1 MALLTRTRILQPVAT
16 RNRVVPVPLRSLL
29 PIRQHIGRVAAV
41 EQQETAYQPELS
53 VSAVN
58 SPATDVPEKD
68 FRIEELDAAQEEL
81 LSWMLFWDGAAQ
93 EKDLDEMQDYEEL
106 TDQPEFDGAFE
117 LEVEDM
123 LEKAS
128 ETNLRPGQ
136 IVTGTVYEVDE
147 DGAYVEIGAKSAG
160 FVPLSECSLAK
171 LKSPLEVLRPGMQRD
186 FVVVEEE
193 DEYGEI
199 ILSLAA
205 TEATIFWDRAK
216 QLQLNNVPVFVTV
229 QAATKGGLVVSYEHV
244 KGFIPISQLGQ
255 NIDVDNLEDYVG
267 YELPAKFVEIDES
280 QERVLMSHRRVNS
293 MDSMQNFTLGDVVTG
308 VVSSTKPYGAFLDIG
323 GILGLLH
330 ISQITHERLTTV
342 DQVLQVGDKMK
353 VMILS
358 MDKDRGRVTLSTKK
372 LEKEPGDMLRDP
384 QLVFEGAEAMAA
396 AFKERV
402 NTSEGGFLD
411 DDMAAAAG
419 AQGGNDGAAAPGGS
433 GPADASGQQQYA
445 FDTNP

>member
-1 MALLTRTRILQPVAT
+1 MAL
-16 RNRVVPVPLRSLL
+16 RSSL

-53 VSAVN
+53 VPAVN

-68 FRIEELDAAQEEL
+68 YRIEELDAAQEEL

-106 TDQPEFDGAFE
+106 TDQPEFDEAFE

-136 IVTGTVYEVDE
+136 KIHGTVYEVDE

-160 FVPLSECSLAK
+160 FVPVSECSLAK
-171 LKSPLEVLRPGMQRD
+171 LKSPLEVLRPGMQRT

-205 TEATIFWDRAK
+205 LEAEVWWERSR
-216 QLQLNNVPVFVTV
+216 QMLMNNVPVFVTV
-229 QAATKGGLVVSYEHV
+229 TAATKGGLVVQYDHV
-244 KGFIPISQLGQ
+244 KGFIPVSQLGP
-255 NIDVDNLEDYVG
+255 NIDTENLEEYVG
-267 YELPAKFVEIDES
+267 YELPAKFMEVDEAD
-280 QERVLMSHRRVNS
+280 ERLLMSHRRVNS
-293 MDSMQNFTLGDVVTG
+293 LETMQNYNLGDVVTG
-308 VVSSTKPYGAFLDIG
+308 VVQSVKPYGAFLDIG
-323 GILGLLH
+323 GTMGLLH

-342 DQVLQVGDKMK
+342 EQVLQPGDKMK

-396 AFKERV
+396 EFRERV
-402 NTSEGGFLD
+402 GSAEGNFVED
-411 DDMAAAAG
+411 ADVAAA
-419 AQGGNDGAAAPGGS
+419 QQAAPGGQNP
-433 GPADASGQQQYA
+433 GGQQQQYA
-445 FDTNP
+445 FDTPV

>member
-1 MALLTRTRILQPVAT
+1 
-16 RNRVVPVPLRSLL
+16 
-29 PIRQHIGRVAAV
+29 
-41 EQQETAYQPELS
+41 
-53 VSAVN
+53 
-58 SPATDVPEKD
+58 
-68 FRIEELDAAQEEL
+68 
-81 LSWMLFWDGAAQ
+81 MLFWDGAAQ

-106 TDQPEFDGAFE
+106 TDQPEFDEAFE

-136 IVTGTVYEVDE
+136 KIHGTVYEVDE

-160 FVPLSECSLAK
+160 FVPVSECSLAK
-171 LKSPLEVLRPGMQRD
+171 LKSPLEVLRPGMQRT

-205 TEATIFWDRAK
+205 LEAEVWWERSRQMQI
-216 QLQLNNVPVFVTV
+216 NNVPVFVTV
-229 QAATKGGLVVSYEHV
+229 TAATKGGLVVQYDHV
-244 KGFIPISQLGQ
+244 KGFIPVSQLGP
-255 NIDVDNLEDYVG
+255 NIDTENLEEYVG
-267 YELPAKFVEIDES
+267 YELPAKFIEVDEAD
-280 QERVLMSHRRVNS
+280 ERLLMSHRRVNS
-293 MDSMQNFTLGDVVTG
+293 METMQNYNLGDVVTG
-308 VVSSTKPYGAFLDIG
+308 VVQSVKPYGAFLDIG
-323 GILGLLH
+323 GTMGLLH

-342 DQVLQVGDKMK
+342 EQVLQPGDKMK

-396 AFKERV
+396 EFRERV
-402 NTSEGGFLD
+402 GSAEGNFVED
-411 DDMAAAAG
+411 ADMAAA
-419 AQGGNDGAAAPGGS
+419 QQAAPVGQN
-433 GPADASGQQQYA
+433 PAGQQQQYA
-445 FDTNP
+445 FDTPV